1 MVAFK
6 PELTDEQR
14 WKLVAFVLSPVG
26 TREPSPLRPG
36 EAGSA
41 HSPAGVGSPGGA
53 SMLTGDA
60 GTGRDLF
67 YDLASQRSCH
77 GCHAI
82 EGVGGKVGPDLGGF
96 ASGKSDA
103 DVLSAILK
111 PHTVSDTRYT
121 TLTVTLADGDKI
133 VGVKKDESKEILRV
147 YDTTVLPAVLRTVLK
162 SEIAK
167 TQTSDRSTMPANY
180 ASIYTERQLADIVAF
195 IKSASSK

>member
-6 PELTDEQR
+6 SELTDEQR

-26 TREPSPLRPG
+26 TREPAPMRTG

-41 HSPAGVGSPGGA
+41 QSPAGVGSPGGA
-53 SMLTGDA
+53 SMPPGDA

-67 YDLASQRSCH
+67 YDLGSQRSCH

-82 EGVGGKVGPDLGGF
+82 QGVGGKVGPDLGGF

-103 DVLSAILK
+103 EVLSAILK
-111 PHTVSDTRYT
+111 PHTVSDTRYA

-167 TQTSDRSTMPANY
+167 TETSDRSTMPANY